1 VSQSTCKAQIDAL
14 TNTSAMYMGFN
25 MFYLEPNEHRY
36 LTPREQYDR
45 AIINDAGERCIYD
58 EKQVLSILTKDYR
71 QTVDQQLK
79 RASEEAKQYVA
90 RKQAL
95 QFMRFLQ
102 LGCYY
107 YHGPLIKNL
116 STHIEI

>member
-1 VSQSTCKAQIDAL
+1 
-14 TNTSAMYMGFN
+14 MYMGFN
-25 MFYLEPNEHRY
+25 MFYLEPDNDNRARY

-45 AIINDAGERCIYD
+45 AIVSDAGERCVYD
-58 EKQVLSILTKDYR
+58 EKQVLSILTADYR
-71 QTVDQQLK
+71 QSVDEQLK
-79 RASEEAKQYVA
+79 MASDKTKQYVA
-90 RKQAL
+90 RRQAL

-107 YHGPLIKNL
+107 FHGPLIKNL